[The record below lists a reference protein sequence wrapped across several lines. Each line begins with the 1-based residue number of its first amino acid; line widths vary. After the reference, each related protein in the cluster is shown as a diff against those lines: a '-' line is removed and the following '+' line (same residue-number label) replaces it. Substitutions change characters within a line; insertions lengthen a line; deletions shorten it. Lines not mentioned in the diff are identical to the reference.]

1 MFWENVLHGLIDPPP
16 NNHNEKNS
24 RYIPPTRTTHSN
36 GQLRK
41 IDIPEANDG
50 TGLLDSGSTINLR
63 VSSSFFTL
71 KSQLASPLLI
81 FMAISEYVSTIDSIG
96 SLKIPTPTGMMEVH
110 LILPWNT
117 WFNLIER
124 ANFWKGLASL
134 SWRLECN
141 IVQPFWNTFSFKLL
155 QSLLDCLRTT
165 LQCNDKESNSTT
177 ILWPIPLAS
186 TPWSCFRKSCPPV
199 SERPLPWHQTRPK
212 TIILCTMCKI
222 QVSACY

>member
-50 TGLLDSGSTINLR
+50 TVLLDSGSTINLR

-71 KSQLASPLLI
+71 KSQLASPFLI

-124 ANFWKGLASL
+124 ENF
-134 SWRLECN
+134 
-141 IVQPFWNTFSFKLL
+141 
-155 QSLLDCLRTT
+155 
-165 LQCNDKESNSTT
+165 
-177 ILWPIPLAS
+177 
-186 TPWSCFRKSCPPV
+186 
-199 SERPLPWHQTRPK
+199 
-212 TIILCTMCKI
+212 
-222 QVSACY
+222 